1 MRYIGVVVH
10 AIARNVTR
18 KVPRAGDT
26 SFLEKYEQSNL
37 FKIHMNMCRLEKGG
51 VNGSIWQW
59 TSFAEL

>member
-51 VNGSIWQW
+51 GGEWFYMAVD
-59 TSFAEL
+59 FLC